1 MSSDRYFEPSIPDT
15 PYRLPLDLWQQEVT
29 GITTQLLRHRAD
41 SSVVYTGSAG
51 VAYALLRLA
60 TCKTVP
66 FPIGETRQM
75 TRQEI
80 WDALLDHI
88 GEALD
93 TVHRSSRRHGW
104 SFICGLAGVYAT
116 GALIFHE
123 AAMHR
128 CSPTSRDAQDPEHF
142 QRDLVQRRDE
152 MLSVFKD
159 VGMPLTTCSETSFDF
174 PQDEVLYG
182 RAGYLLGSLHLCHIS
197 PLLHDINR
205 SIVQALLLTG
215 KAQSQ
220 RQRHPCPLYY
230 EWPYGHHPKPYLGAA
245 HGLIGILYAL
255 LHFREVLEE
264 LGEEL
269 TVLQATRYVLQCE
282 VDAQGRHGKRGY
294 YPTSLHSQRSPLVHW
309 CHGSCGA
316 VFLFSKA
323 CEIFRDEDFLQAAVR
338 AAEVVWKKGLLR
350 KGPGL
355 CHGVSGNGYA
365 LLKLYKITMDEKYL
379 TRASRFAE
387 FMFSERFRFAHVPDR
402 PWSLYE
408 GWAGALCFLLDLRD
422 PTNATFPFFE
432 P

>member
-1 MSSDRYFEPSIPDT
+1 MT
-15 PYRLPLDLWQQEVT
+15 A
-29 GITTQLLRHRAD
+29 QLLKHRAD
-41 SSVVYTGSAG
+41 GSVIYTGSAG

-60 TCKTVP
+60 TCKAVP

-75 TRQEI
+75 TRQSI
-80 WDALLDHI
+80 WDALLEQI
-88 GEALD
+88 GEALS
-93 TVHRSSRRHGW
+93 TVHRSSRRRPDG
-104 SFICGLAGVYAT
+104 SFICGPAGVYAT
-116 GALIFHE
+116 GALIYHE
-123 AAMHR
+123 TAMNGRSH
-128 CSPTSRDAQDPEHF
+128 TSQDAQNPERYK
-142 QRDLVQRRDE
+142 QGLVQRRDE
-152 MLSVFKD
+152 MLREFND
-159 VGMPLTTCSETSFDF
+159 MGMPLASCSETPFSF

-197 PLLHDINR
+197 PLLHNINR

-220 RQRHPCPLYY
+220 SERHPCPLYY

-255 LHFREVLEE
+255 LHFNEVLEE
-264 LGEEL
+264 LGEEQ
-269 TVLQATRYVLQCE
+269 TVLQALRYVLQCE
-282 VDAQGRHGKRGY
+282 VDAHGRHGKRGY
-294 YPTSLHSQRSPLVHW
+294 YPTSLYNQRSPLVHW

-316 VFLFSKA
+316 VFLFCKA
-323 CEIFRDEDFLQAAVR
+323 YEVFRDEDFLQAAVR
-338 AAEVVWKKGLLR
+338 AGEVVWKRGLLR

-365 LLKLYKITMDEKYL
+365 LLKLYKITTDEKYL

-387 FMFSERFRFAHVPDR
+387 FMFSGRFRFARVPDR

-408 GWAGALCFLLDLRD
+408 GWAGALCFLLDLGE
-422 PTNATFPFFE
+422 PTNAAFPFFE